1 MFVHPGFY
9 CRQDDQTT
17 IMANVLIGWINEI
30 NGEGGPDINTLDHKE
45 PESLSEAE
53 LQERRDFI
61 EESHKL
67 KENKILNERL
77 SAKEEIIQMSLRNWG
92 AGSINDSDYGRT
104 DLEKFSIELLPN
116 SQPVQAKT
124 RPSNPFQ

>member
-1 MFVHPGFY
+1 MFIHPGFY

-45 PESLSEAE
+45 PESLLEAE

-77 SAKEEIIQMSLRNWG
+77 SAKEEIIQMFLRNWG
-92 AGSINDSDYGRT
+92 AGRT

>member
-1 MFVHPGFY
+1 M
-9 CRQDDQTT
+9 
-17 IMANVLIGWINEI
+17 L
-30 NGEGGPDINTLDHKE
+30 
-45 PESLSEAE
+45 EAE

-77 SAKEEIIQMSLRNWG
+77 SAKEEIIQMFLRNWG

-104 DLEKFSIELLPN
+104 DLGKFSIELLPN